1 MVTNVWR
8 SRRLAG
14 TTSTP
19 PGQRSRSAARWLV
32 ELEARDEA
40 EDVVR
45 LLLLVQPVLVRVVLD
60 RLLLRVIEVSG
71 VRFLGRLDPCRGV
84 ECIVLLAAR
93 TGIEI
98 EELVLR
104 REIGEHAARDPAH
117 VSTLVLRGAVLG
129 VLLRDL
135 AEVGAAVE
143 RGADVGDLLELGGER
158 LEVAADRARGG
169 NLDLRD
175 VDLRSRRH
183 DGLILPALGE
193 FIAQELVT
201 RVRLHV
207 VDGEARGEPALHD
220 LVLFRPSALL
230 DLDDVVAEVRLDR
243 IGDLAD
249 LESARG
255 VLELLHELAL
265 PHPAEL
271 AARVRGAWIVRFV
284 LRELVPER
292 LAVRIQA
299 QLIADR
305 GRFRERVVHLERL
318 VGRVLVGLDEDVA
331 ASELA
336 QSSWYRA
343 SIASGAIVTPSA
355 LAWLSRIDRS

>member
-71 VRFLGRLDPCRGV
+71 VRLLERLEPGRGV

-98 EELVLR
+98 E
-104 REIGEHAARDPAH
+104 
-117 VSTLVLRGAVLG
+117 
-129 VLLRDL
+129 
-135 AEVGAAVE
+135 
-143 RGADVGDLLELGGER
+143 
-158 LEVAADRARGG
+158 
-169 NLDLRD
+169 
-175 VDLRSRRH
+175 
-183 DGLILPALGE
+183 
-193 FIAQELVT
+193 
-201 RVRLHV
+201 
-207 VDGEARGEPALHD
+207 D

-255 VLELLHELAL
+255 VLELFHELAL

-271 AARVRGAWIVRFV
+271 AARVRGAGIVRFV

-299 QLIADR
+299 QLI
-305 GRFRERVVHLERL
+305 
-318 VGRVLVGLDEDVA
+318 
-331 ASELA
+331 
-336 QSSWYRA
+336 
-343 SIASGAIVTPSA
+343 
-355 LAWLSRIDRS
+355 